1 MKEAFA
7 LGASLAF
14 IVTGAVVGARLILLA
29 RRTRGTAEGCL
40 GLALFAIA
48 GLAYPVLIVSAGLDT
63 GTKRAMAAT
72 GAGLLGFGW
81 SCLWI
86 FTWTT
91 FRREA
96 AWARAISILAIVAT
110 LVISA
115 WRIVRIAG
123 DDPSALQLPS
133 VHSLGPQML
142 AQAVYVWTSVEA
154 FRYWTMLK
162 KRVRLGLADPTVAN
176 RFLLW
181 GLMGVFSFASL
192 VVPIASTFHRS
203 ADMLTLSRLAV
214 GITGTVCSTV
224 LYLAF
229 LPPKAYLRWVGRGG
243 APAA

>member
-14 IVTGAVVGARLILLA
+14 IVTGGVVGARLVLLA
-29 RRTRGTAEGCL
+29 RRTGGTAEWCL

-48 GLAYPVLIVSAGLDT
+48 ALAYPVLIAGAGLDT
-63 GTKRAMAAT
+63 GAKRAMAAA
-72 GAGLLGFGW
+72 GAALLGFGW
-81 SCLWI
+81 SCLWV

-96 AWARAISILAIVAT
+96 AWARAISLAAIGA
-110 LVISA
+110 SA
-115 WRIVRIAG
+115 FFSGWRVVRIFGEDAA
-123 DDPSALQLPS
+123 SLALPS
-133 VHSLGPQML
+133 LDGLGPQVL
-142 AQAVYVWTSVEA
+142 AQGVYVWTSVES
-154 FRYWTMLK
+154 FRYWAMLK

-192 VVPIASTFHRS
+192 IVPIASAFHRS
-203 ADMLTLSRLAV
+203 PEMLTLSRLAV
-214 GITGTVCSTV
+214 GVTGTACSAV

-229 LPPKAYLRWVGRGG
+229 LPPKTYLDWLRRG
-243 APAA
+243 AAAAA